1 MIGVLEQG
9 TNHLLDFIGSKVGA
23 EGTPSR
29 RPAILDIL
37 QSSTEQTLQLLESRP
52 QMDVV
57 HHLTNRICRVLVILR
72 KHNISIDTMRMMI
85 GLKYLCW
92 CSHE

>member
-57 HHLTNRICRVLVILR
+57 DHLADGAGCTLILLR
-72 KHNISIDTMRMMI
+72 KQQSQLR
-85 GLKYLCW
+85 
-92 CSHE
+92 